1 MTARRPVRPTRGAHA
16 ASVGGSVRALAVA
29 AAGLR
34 MHDRACRSLACRSC
48 RSVVSRSWGDRGATD
63 GLID

>member
-34 MHDRACRSLACRSC
+34 MHDRACRSVACRSC
-48 RSVVSRSWGDRGATD
+48 RSVVRRS
-63 GLID
+63 